1 MPHLSIDGCSLQ
13 LHGLEVE
20 AKEELQ
26 QSVAD
31 GEWTKIIKRSV
42 LQGDA
47 HTDSI
52 SKLQGRL
59 TMEEIQLCPN
69 TSIFSA
75 MLFTCPIPTRNENK
89 SMADVVTVP
98 LRRHL
103 RIIAAAVKAAFDL
116 MLINCVRRNR
126 KRLASG
132 LIIDEPLKAARRG
145 WLVQMSPQLIDIEEC
160 ARKEGAINVLLRRH
174 SNLIKVGDR
183 VFIWKTGGV
192 QMKDGLWE
200 PTSGGLVAVGQVRT
214 APEMQALPAGMAAH
228 LRKVGRQLDPW
239 KETVSCSVAISH
251 VLQEELEASKL
262 RTQLQGRALPI
273 FDNAVGSVYRLTTV
287 QITAIEELM
296 QRHDPS
302 ISAGL
307 PFARCP

>member
-1 MPHLSIDGCSLQ
+1 
-13 LHGLEVE
+13 
-20 AKEELQ
+20 
-26 QSVAD
+26 
-31 GEWTKIIKRSV
+31 
-42 LQGDA
+42 
-47 HTDSI
+47 
-52 SKLQGRL
+52 
-59 TMEEIQLCPN
+59 
-69 TSIFSA
+69 
-75 MLFTCPIPTRNENK
+75 
-89 SMADVVTVP
+89 
-98 LRRHL
+98 
-103 RIIAAAVKAAFDL
+103 
-116 MLINCVRRNR
+116 
-126 KRLASG
+126 
-132 LIIDEPLKAARRG
+132 
-145 WLVQMSPQLIDIEEC
+145 
-160 ARKEGAINVLLRRH
+160 
-174 SNLIKVGDR
+174 
-183 VFIWKTGGV
+183 
-192 QMKDGLWE
+192 MKDGLWE